1 MKNDIPDYV
10 STTNP
15 CKVCG
20 PLGVSMAVKGIE
32 NAMSIM
38 HGSQG
43 CATYI
48 RRYMISHFKEPLDIA
63 SSSFNETTAIFGGKS
78 NLQAAIENVNIK
90 YEPKLIAVAPT
101 CLSDTIG
108 DDVKS
113 YCREC
118 SSESPAELIS
128 IKMPSYTGA
137 HLDGFY
143 AAVKSIVEGKSKE
156 DNAVQRVNLFPSMF
170 SPADL
175 RYLRSMVDAFYD
187 DSMILPDYSSTLDGE
202 IWGEYLPIAPG
213 GTSLKEI
220 SASHMADYSITFSP
234 FLREEISAGHYLEER
249 HGVKHY
255 SLHPPIGIR
264 GTDSFLNLLEE
275 NSGTDVPETF
285 EGERARLI
293 DAYADCHKY
302 TFGKKAVVYGDA
314 DFVAGISS
322 FLDEIGINPLICV
335 SGSPFKDFKEY
346 LESSLENS
354 EPEIIQDDV
363 DFKTLE
369 SMMVGKDID
378 LMIGN
383 SKGYALSRK
392 MDISL
397 VRCGFPIHDRVG
409 GPRFLHIGYE
419 GALNLLDN
427 IVNTLL
433 TRKQEES
440 TVGYSYL

>member
-78 NLQAAIENVNIK
+78 NLQAAIENINK
-90 YEPKLIAVAPT
+90 QYEPRLIAVAPT

-118 SSESPAELIS
+118 SKDSSSELIS

-156 DNAVQRVNLFPSMF
+156 DKAIQRVNLFPSMI

-175 RYLRSMVDAFYD
+175 RYLHSMVNAFYED
-187 DSMILPDYSSTLDGE
+187 AMILPDYSSTLDGE
-202 IWGEYLPIAPG
+202 IWGQYLPIAPG
-213 GTSLKEI
+213 GTPLKKI
-220 SASHMADYSITFSP
+220 GASHLAEYSISFSP
-234 FLREEISAGHYLEER
+234 FLREEISAGYFLESI
-249 HGVKHY
+249 HGIKHFA
-255 SLHPPIGIR
+255 LNPPMGIR

-275 NSGTDVPETF
+275 QSGTVVPESL
-285 EGERARLI
+285 ERERSRLI

-302 TFGKKAVVYGDA
+302 TFGKRAVVYGDA
-314 DFVAGISS
+314 DFVAGMSS
-322 FLDEIGINPLICV
+322 FLDEIGILPVICV
-335 SGSPFKDFKEY
+335 SGSPFQGFKEY
-346 LESSLENS
+346 IQNSLENS
-354 EPEIIQDDV
+354 KPEVIQDDV

-369 SMMVGKDID
+369 SMMAGQDFD

-383 SKGYALSRK
+383 SKGYPLSRK
-392 MDISL
+392 RNISL

-419 GALNLLDN
+419 GAMNLLDT
-427 IVNTLL
+427 IVNILL

-440 TVGYSYL
+440 TIGYSYL

>member
-1 MKNDIPDYV
+1 MRINTPDYV

-20 PLGVSMAVKGIE
+20 PLGVSMAIKGIE

-63 SSSFNETTAIFGGKS
+63 SSSFNESTAIFGGKS
-78 NLQAAIENVNIK
+78 NLEAAIGNVNIK
-90 YEPKLIAVAPT
+90 YKPELIAVAPT

-118 SSESPAELIS
+118 AKESSAELIP

-143 AAVKSIVEGKSKE
+143 AAVKSVVEGKSKTDE
-156 DNAVQRVNLFPSMF
+156 GIQKVNLFPSMI

-175 RYLRSMVDAFYD
+175 RYLRTMVNAFYS

-213 GTSLKEI
+213 GTPLKKI
-220 SASHMADYSITFSP
+220 SAAHLAEYSISFSP
-234 FLREEISAGHYLEER
+234 FLRNEISAGAYLEQSHQVR
-249 HGVKHY
+249 HY
-255 SLHPPIGIR
+255 SLMPPVGVR
-264 GTDSFLNLLEE
+264 GTDEFLDLLGEK
-275 NSGTDVPETF
+275 SGKDIPEF
-285 EGERARLI
+285 YNRERARLI

-314 DFVAGISS
+314 DFVAAICS
-322 FLDEIGINPLICV
+322 FLDEVGINPLICA
-335 SGSPFKDFKEY
+335 SGSPFNNFKEY
-346 LESSLENS
+346 ISNCLENI
-354 EPEIIQDDV
+354 EPEIIEDDV
-363 DFKTLE
+363 DFKSLE
-369 SMMVGKDID
+369 KLMEDREID
-378 LMIGN
+378 FMIGN
-383 SKGYALSRK
+383 SKGYPLARK
-392 MDISL
+392 KNIPL
-397 VRCGFPIHDRVG
+397 VRCGFPVHDRVG
-409 GPRFLHIGYE
+409 GPRFLHVGYG

-433 TRKQEES
+433 TRKQDES
-440 TVGYSYL
+440 TIGYSYL

>member
-1 MKNDIPDYV
+1 MKNKTPDYV

-32 NAMSIM
+32 SAMSIM

-63 SSSFNETTAIFGGKS
+63 SSSFNETTAIFGGKK
-78 NLQAAIENVNIK
+78 NLKTAIENVGIK
-90 YEPKLIAVAPT
+90 YQPELIAIAPT
-101 CLSDTIG
+101 CLSETIG
-108 DDVKS
+108 DDVKA

-118 SSESPAELIS
+118 ADSTSAELIP
-128 IKMPSYTGA
+128 IALPSFTGA

-143 AAVKSIVEGKSKE
+143 GAVKSVVQWKRKSE
-156 DNAVQRVNLFPSMF
+156 DKIQNVNIFPSMF

-175 RYLRSMVDAFYD
+175 RYLKTMAGSFF
-187 DSMILPDYSSTLDGE
+187 SETMILPDYSSTLDGE

-213 GTSLKEI
+213 GTPLKQI
-220 SASHMADYSITFSP
+220 SAAHLADFSISFSP
-234 FLREEISAGHYLEER
+234 FLREDVSTGLYLEKSFDVEHIKLR
-249 HGVKHY
+249 PPTGV
-255 SLHPPIGIR
+255 R
-264 GTDSFLNLLEE
+264 GTDALLDLFKKK
-275 NSGTDVPETF
+275 SGKAIPDF
-285 EGERARLI
+285 YRKERARLI

-314 DFVAGISS
+314 DFVAAIAS
-322 FLDEIGINPLICV
+322 FLDEVGIVPYICV
-335 SGSPFKDFKEY
+335 CGSPFSGFESYINDVLEY
-346 LESSLENS
+346 S
-354 EPEIIQDDV
+354 EAEVIQDNT

-369 SMMVGKDID
+369 KIIGDEPID

-383 SKGYALSRK
+383 SKGYPLARSK
-392 MDISL
+392 NIPL

-409 GPRFLHIGYE
+409 GPRFIHIGYE

-427 IVNTLL
+427 VVNTLL